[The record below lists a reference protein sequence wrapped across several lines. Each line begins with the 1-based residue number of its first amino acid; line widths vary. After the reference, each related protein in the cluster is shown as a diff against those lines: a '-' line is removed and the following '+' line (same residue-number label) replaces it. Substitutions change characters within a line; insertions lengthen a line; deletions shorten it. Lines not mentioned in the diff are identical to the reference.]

1 MIAVMWIIMYVLG
14 DSELE
19 LLSGNVSASISD
31 HHHDQFFTLV
41 KCCNVKRNPLSGIHT
56 SVALF
61 TDHRYA
67 VVM

>member
-1 MIAVMWIIMYVLG
+1 MIAVMWIIMYVLT

-19 LLSGNVSASISD
+19 LLSGTVSASTSD
-31 HHHDQFFTLV
+31 HHDQFLTLM
-41 KCCNVKRNPLSGIHT
+41 KCYNVKRNPLSGIHT